1 MKRHATTALLLIVA
15 ISLAACAASR
25 SEPAYEVERELS
37 APGVAV
43 ESFADAGAPLP
54 ESKAILT
61 SEEMPAERLVIRNA
75 SLEIVVNDPA
85 QSVDELSNMAEEL
98 GGFVVSSNVYQVTY
112 DENILV
118 NEASITIR
126 VLAEHLD
133 EALQRIK
140 QDAIEVQSENITG
153 QDVTQEYTD
162 LQSQLRNL
170 EAAEE
175 ELREIM
181 SSASKAEDV
190 LSVFEHLRQVREQIE
205 VTKGR
210 IQYFEESAR
219 LSAISIQL
227 LPDVAAQPL
236 QIGRWQPQGTAKAAV
251 EALIHA
257 LQFLAEAAI
266 WTLICVLPI
275 GLILGLPAWFVIR
288 TIRRRRKARASAT
301 EAEEA

>member
-1 MKRHATTALLLIVA
+1 
-15 ISLAACAASR
+15 
-25 SEPAYEVERELS
+25 
-37 APGVAV
+37 
-43 ESFADAGAPLP
+43 
-54 ESKAILT
+54 
-61 SEEMPAERLVIRNA
+61 
-75 SLEIVVNDPA
+75 
-85 QSVDELSNMAEEL
+85 MAEEM
-98 GGFVVSSNVYQVTY
+98 GVFGVSSNVYQVTY
-112 DENILV
+112 EENILV

-126 VLAEHLD
+126 VPSEQLD
-133 EALQRIK
+133 QALQRIK
-140 QDAIEVQSENITG
+140 QDAIEVQSENISG

-181 SSASKAEDV
+181 KSASKAEDV

-227 LPDVAAQPL
+227 RPDVATQPL

-275 GLILGLPAWFVIR
+275 GIILGLPAWLVIR
-288 TIRRRRKARASAT
+288 TIRRRRRKADTPDSKP
-301 EAEEA
+301 EEA